1 MFSLN
6 SEIKIFVIRTCHLL
20 CWRPGCY
27 HGASKTHVRDRSF
40 KLSPIHASVIYQIP
54 WIHIHLGKTRLCL
67 LLFFL
72 LLVIFSLVVQ
82 EVKRTADEV
91 KILLNCSIVLVAEI
105 IYFYDAM
112 FQLLSRK
119 DLNKLVNASCSI
131 IFCCIWDF
139 YCPPTKLR
147 EGNVFS
153 RVCHFVHMGCCC
165 AGPWPHY
172 SPPPCSTWPQCTGI
186 PLRMFKVDQ
195 PGPHLTGNLGVPT
208 PDMFTLKHGLLVSW
222 RLAFDYNAFLSQI

>member
-1 MFSLN
+1 MFFTEFTDKNICHAS
-6 SEIKIFVIRTCHLL
+6 KRVRTCHLL
-20 CWRPGCY
+20 CWR
-27 HGASKTHVRDRSF
+27 HRVRDRSF
-40 KLSPIHASVIYQIP
+40 KLTPIHASVIYPISWIH

-82 EVKRTADEV
+82 EVRTADEV
-91 KILLNCSIVLVAEI
+91 KILLNCSIVLVAKI

-119 DLNKLVNASCSI
+119 DLNKLVNASRSVV
-131 IFCCIWDF
+131 FCCIWDF

-153 RVCHFVHMGCCC
+153 RVCPSFCSHGVLLCRAMAPLLPPPHHVQLGLSTQ
-165 AGPWPHY
+165 GPPSACSKLINLDLTLQGTSE
-172 SPPPCSTWPQCTGI
+172 SPPPTCSLWSMGC
-186 PLRMFKVDQ
+186 
-195 PGPHLTGNLGVPT
+195 
-208 PDMFTLKHGLLVSW
+208 
-222 RLAFDYNAFLSQI
+222 

>member
-1 MFSLN
+1 MFFTEFTDKNICHAS
-6 SEIKIFVIRTCHLL
+6 KRVRTCHLL
-20 CWRPGCY
+20 CWR
-27 HGASKTHVRDRSF
+27 HRVRDRSF
-40 KLSPIHASVIYQIP
+40 KLTPIHASVIYPISWIH

-82 EVKRTADEV
+82 EVRTADEV
-91 KILLNCSIVLVAEI
+91 KILLNCSIVLVAKI

-119 DLNKLVNASCSI
+119 DLNKLVNASRSVV
-131 IFCCIWDF
+131 FCCIWDF

-153 RVCHFVHMGCCC
+153 RVCPSFCSHGVLLCRAM
-165 AGPWPHY
+165 APLL
-172 SPPPCSTWPQCTGI
+172 PPPMFNLASVHRDPRRHVQSWSTWTSPYKE
-186 PLRMFKVDQ
+186 PRS
-195 PGPHLTGNLGVPT
+195 PHPRHVHSEAWVASKLA
-208 PDMFTLKHGLLVSW
+208 VSI
-222 RLAFDYNAFLSQI
+222 RL